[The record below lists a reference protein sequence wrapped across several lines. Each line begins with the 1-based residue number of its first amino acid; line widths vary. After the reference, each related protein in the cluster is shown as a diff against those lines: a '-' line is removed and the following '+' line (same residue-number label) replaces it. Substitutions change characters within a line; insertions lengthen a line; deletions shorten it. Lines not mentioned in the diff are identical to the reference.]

1 MNPNLDAKLVG
12 AIQSEIDVRR
22 VSFPGKEFPEI
33 QSSKLLCAFTP
44 LGDVGR
50 FRGRGQEPRGVLSYP
65 CALTHTIF
73 GRTGEKSIQKGYS
86 LHPVTRERSFG

>member
-1 MNPNLDAKLVG
+1 MNSNLDAKLVG
-12 AIQSEIDVRR
+12 AIQSEIDLRR
-22 VSFPGKEFPEI
+22 VSFPGKELPEI

-50 FRGRGQEPRGVLSYP
+50 FRGRGQRTTWSLILSVCIDP
-65 CALTHTIF
+65 HNF
-73 GRTGEKSIQKGYS
+73 SSNGEKSIQKEYL